1 MSIKRSPLLVLALAG
16 GLLSFSQGLI
26 AQPPAAPAKPAVP
39 APPATPTTP
48 AAPAKPSEA
57 QPATAEKLP
66 TGKEVFAKALEGT
79 GTEKARKALKTR
91 VTSGTIKIESQG
103 VEGKFDFKIGE
114 DRKMINT
121 VDLGDMG
128 KVIRW
133 TDGKKGAEMQPGGQ
147 ARLITGD
154 DLLDALRNAT
164 LFPESTPDAFFKTV
178 ETKGVEK
185 VEGKDCYKV
194 ETTSASGEKR
204 SWFYSKETGLL
215 AKWSSVKKRGPM
227 EVVTDTLVS
236 DWKEFDGVKVA
247 MNQKQVNSV
256 GEMSFEIV
264 IHVDKLE
271 HNVKLTDAD
280 LAAPAE
286 LKEILSDDTK
296 PKDDAKPAPESE
308 KSDKPK
314 HKPDGK

>member
-1 MSIKRSPLLVLALAG
+1 MSLKRSPLLVLALAG

-39 APPATPTTP
+39 APPATPSL
-48 AAPAKPSEA
+48 PAKPGEA
-57 QPATAEKLP
+57 QPAGEKLP
-66 TGKEVFAKALEGT
+66 TGKEVFAKALEAT

-91 VTSGTIKIESQG
+91 VTSGTIKIDSQG
-103 VEGKFDFKIGE
+103 VEGKFDFKVGE

-121 VDLGDMG
+121 VDLGDVG
-128 KVIRW
+128 KVVRW
-133 TDGKKGAEMQPGGQ
+133 TDGKKGAEAQPGGQ
-147 ARLITGD
+147 ARLLTGD

-164 LFPESTPDAFFKTV
+164 LFPESTPDAFFKAV

-185 VEGKDCYKV
+185 VDGKDCYKV
-194 ETTSASGEKR
+194 ETTSPSGEKR

-227 EVVTDTLVS
+227 EVTTDTLVS

-247 MNQKQVNSV
+247 MKQKQVQSV

-264 IHVDKLE
+264 IHADKLE

-286 LKEILSDDTK
+286 IKEILSDDTK
-296 PKDDAKPAPESE
+296 PKDDAKP
-308 KSDKPK
+308 
-314 HKPDGK
+314 DGK